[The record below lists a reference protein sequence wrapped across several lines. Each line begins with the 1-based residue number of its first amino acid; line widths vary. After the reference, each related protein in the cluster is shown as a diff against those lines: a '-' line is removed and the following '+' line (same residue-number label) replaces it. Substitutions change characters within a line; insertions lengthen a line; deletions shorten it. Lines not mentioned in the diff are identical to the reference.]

1 MAEEC
6 FPRRCPLAFHLD
18 GVTPCRYEAPSE
30 SAYRRHLITKHHML
44 LRLRRDSFGRL
55 LDEQFV
61 PMPPAEAQ
69 RRHSMLSCRQAGRTE
84 LRDRRRRYY
93 GPRSGGS
100 TQSPMES
107 RGVGGAEQHSPC
119 RRRGG
124 PRRESPELPSR
135 SPCVFRITERTPISP
150 LLSED
155 SDDGW
160 LNQFLGFDDNS
171 RGVGN
176 LAALPPPPVYY
187 RHLASTVDAATNTD
201 EPALVRRGMTMPPTS
216 AEALGRLVGSVMIR
230 QPLSTSARVAD
241 ESLRQ
246 LQGFRHLE
254 ESEVATIIRAT
265 DFAHHLTSFMATEVL
280 RNLSPRVGYVPV
292 ADLFQELVN
301 SIGQWATRPTD

>member
-1 MAEEC
+1 
-6 FPRRCPLAFHLD
+6 
-18 GVTPCRYEAPSE
+18 
-30 SAYRRHLITKHHML
+30 
-44 LRLRRDSFGRL
+44 
-55 LDEQFV
+55 
-61 PMPPAEAQ
+61 
-69 RRHSMLSCRQAGRTE
+69 MLSCRQSGRTE

-93 GPRSGGS
+93 GPRSGGPRRE
-100 TQSPMES
+100 SPPES
-107 RGVGGAEQHSPC
+107 RGVGGAGQHSLG
-119 RRRGG
+119 RRGG
-124 PRRESPELPSR
+124 LLPELPSR
-135 SPCVFRITERTPISP
+135 SPYVFRITERTTPISP

-155 SDDGW
+155 SNDGW
-160 LNQFLGFDDNS
+160 LDQFLDFGDHS

-176 LAALPPPPVYY
+176 LVASPPPPVYY
-187 RHLASTVDAATNTD
+187 RHQPSTVDVATNTDEPALLRHLPITVDVATNTD

-230 QPLSTSARVAD
+230 QPLCTSARVAD

-254 ESEVATIIRAT
+254 DSEVATIIRAT